1 MKKIVVGMSG
11 GVDSSVAA
19 AILMEQACLRRQGHE
34 VTGVYI
40 EAYNEPGCRADEDK
54 RDALKVATQLG
65 ISFEVLDLRKEYR
78 ESVVK
83 YFYDEYKS
91 GRTPNPD
98 IVCNLEIK
106 FGLFL
111 DWALEQGYDKVATG
125 HYARIVEKQGSEL
138 NRQSSEPCFL
148 LQSAVDAGKD
158 QSYFLWRVTPDRL
171 EHVLFPL
178 GEMTKVQ
185 VRAKGKELGLP
196 NYDKPDSMGVCM
208 MGELDVARKLREE
221 LGERGGEVVMG
232 GEEVGKHNGLWFSTV
247 GQRVGQEI
255 SLKGQAL
262 KAVGIDTTKM
272 PALYVIGK
280 NVKENQVIIG
290 DRIEGEVNQVK
301 LKEARWYGDYPRLWR
316 EAGSALRL
324 RIRNLG
330 KMILISSLEENND
343 EWVIRLEKDVW
354 GVAAGQSAVV
364 YDDEG
369 RVVGGGEI
377 V

>member
-185 VRAKGKELGLP
+185 VRAKGKELGL
-196 NYDKPDSMGVCM
+196 
-208 MGELDVARKLREE
+208 
-221 LGERGGEVVMG
+221 
-232 GEEVGKHNGLWFSTV
+232 
-247 GQRVGQEI
+247 
-255 SLKGQAL
+255 
-262 KAVGIDTTKM
+262 
-272 PALYVIGK
+272 
-280 NVKENQVIIG
+280 
-290 DRIEGEVNQVK
+290 
-301 LKEARWYGDYPRLWR
+301 
-316 EAGSALRL
+316 
-324 RIRNLG
+324 
-330 KMILISSLEENND
+330 
-343 EWVIRLEKDVW
+343 
-354 GVAAGQSAVV
+354 
-364 YDDEG
+364 
-369 RVVGGGEI
+369 
-377 V
+377 